1 MVPRTSSGF
10 PLYNTYGMVGAE
22 IQLRNLG
29 VIYSRTTSE
38 KTRLFLIVAL
48 LKKWTVKEINFFLS
62 KCYN

>member
-10 PLYNTYGMVGAE
+10 LLYNTYGMVGAE